1 MAPIYFYSTIE
12 AYSFL
17 SNFSPHGF
25 ELDGRYWPTAEHYY
39 QAQKFAGSD
48 YAETI
53 RRAATPH
60 EAKELSLS
68 PEQPV
73 RPDWEQ
79 TKVDVMRRA
88 VLAKFTTHAG
98 LREALLATGDED
110 LIEAAPDDYF
120 WGGGR
125 DGTGQNMLGRLL
137 MELRSALREE

>member
-1 MAPIYFYSTIE
+1 MVQLRLPHRVDHHLRRQRRRRGQPAQETAYVLASAPGTTGRRLGVAPIYFYSTIE

-39 QAQKFAGSD
+39 QAQKFAGSG

-79 TKVDVMRRA
+79 IKVDVMRRA

-98 LREALLATGDED
+98 L
-110 LIEAAPDDYF
+110 
-120 WGGGR
+120 
-125 DGTGQNMLGRLL
+125 
-137 MELRSALREE
+137 